1 MTLLE
6 RFIEIDGGPT
16 HRKVALAAGS
26 GAIGSLAMLP
36 PTHWG
41 AARSGVIGVGRND
54 SIYLT
59 FAAVLA
65 VCWIATRLPA
75 RRGSDGGWTLVLLMI
90 GYGGTVVLENYQL
103 GMWSTPYAAGYPM
116 FALFV
121 ALFFGVRAGAW
132 ATGYVVALMVA
143 VGTLQ
148 ALDVLDYAPAL
159 NGADLGAQDSVAW
172 AVCVMVPVFLTFAI
186 TLGLSLLTIAA
197 RRLQDERLAEA
208 NAQLER
214 SGRMIRRYVP
224 SQLADQ
230 IIAGQHVDEFT
241 PVRTKLTVFFS
252 DLVGFTDV
260 SEELEPEDLA
270 RVLNEYF
277 SEMTTIAQR
286 HGGTVDE
293 LSGDAILVFFGA
305 PVATDDRDHALRAVR
320 MAVEMQQ
327 AVRRLNDGWRR
338 AGITESLTV
347 RMGINTGVVTIGNF
361 GSPDRMK
368 YAVLGK
374 HVNLAA
380 RIQATCEPGKVLI
393 SRATW
398 LLVGEEIDCTP
409 KGEASFKGITRPVAT
424 YEVSG

>member
-1 MTLLE
+1 MTLVE

-16 HRKVALAAGS
+16 HRKVALAAGA
-26 GAIGSLAMLP
+26 GLLGSIAMLP
-36 PTHWG
+36 PTHIG

-65 VCWIATRLPA
+65 VIVVVTWFPA
-75 RRGSDGGWTLVLLMI
+75 RRQSNGDWTLVVMVL
-90 GYGGTVVLENYQL
+90 GYGGTVVFENYQL
-103 GMWSTPYAAGYPM
+103 GMWSTPFAAGYAM

-121 ALFFGVRAGAW
+121 SLFFGVRAGVW
-132 ATGYVVALMVA
+132 ATAYVLSLASV

-159 NGADLGAQDSVAW
+159 RSTDLGEQDSVAW
-172 AVCVMVPVFLTFAI
+172 AVCVMFPVFLTFAI
-186 TLGLSLLTIAA
+186 TLAISLLTIAA
-197 RRLQDERLAEA
+197 RRLQDERLAQA

-214 SGRMIRRYVP
+214 TGRLIRRYVP

-230 IIAGQHVDEFT
+230 IIAGDHVEEFT
-241 PVRTKLTVFFS
+241 PNRTRLTVFFS
-252 DLVGFTDV
+252 DLVGFTDI

-293 LSGDAILVFFGA
+293 LSGDAILIFFGA

-320 MAVEMQQ
+320 MAVEMQR
-327 AVRRLNDGWRR
+327 AVTELNDGWRR
-338 AGITESLTV
+338 AGITESLSV
-347 RMGINTGVVTIGNF
+347 RMGVNTGVVTIGNF

-380 RIQATCEPGKVLI
+380 RIQAACEPGKVLL
-393 SRATW
+393 SHATW
-398 LLVGEEIDCTP
+398 LLVEEEISCAP
-409 KGEASFKGITRPVAT
+409 KGAAQFKGITRPVPT
-424 YEVSG
+424 YEVIG